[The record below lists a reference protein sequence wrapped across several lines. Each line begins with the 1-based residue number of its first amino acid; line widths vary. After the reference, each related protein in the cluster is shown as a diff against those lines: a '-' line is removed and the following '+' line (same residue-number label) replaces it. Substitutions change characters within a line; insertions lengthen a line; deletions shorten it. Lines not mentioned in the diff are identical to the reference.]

1 MDNIQYTIDLIGFH
15 GPIIAAVI
23 TLTSLFYQKPF
34 LYAFILFS
42 ILNYVINGLLK
53 SSIREPRP
61 SGSIPIHDLD
71 KEDGNKT
78 SFGMPSGHA
87 QLIFFSTTFLY
98 LVKKNTYLLLFEL
111 FLCALT
117 LYQRWKYRKHSVQ
130 QLLVG
135 SGVGAGFAYGAYSL
149 THYYLTR

>member
-1 MDNIQYTIDLIGFH
+1 MDNIQYSIDVIGFH
-15 GPIIAAVI
+15 GPIIAATI
-23 TLTSLFYQKPF
+23 TIVFLLYQKPF

-71 KEDGNKT
+71 KEDGDKK

-98 LVKKNTYLLLFEL
+98 LVKKNTYLLIFEL

-117 LYQRWKYRKHSVQ
+117 LHQRWKYRKHSVQ

-135 SGVGAGFAYGAYSL
+135 SVIGISFAYGTHSL
-149 THYYLTR
+149 TRYYLTQ